1 MSSII
6 CKQIYKKIKEYDTIV
21 IARHIGPDPDAIA
34 SQTSLKETIK
44 ESFPNKQVY
53 AVGANVSKF
62 KFYGNLD
69 KLPENLSNALLITC
83 DVPNIERIDGVLIK
97 EFKEVIKIDHHP
109 YEEDFGGLEWIDAS
123 ASSTSQLLVELIFNT
138 KLKLTKKVAENLF
151 LGIVSDSDRFLL
163 SYTSSK
169 TFYLISRL
177 IEETQI
183 DIGELYHNLYERPI
197 SEVKFQG
204 YLSENL
210 TITDNGLGYIKITT
224 EVLKKYNV
232 DTATPSNMINN
243 FNYIKEL
250 LVWTFITYDEKN
262 GLYKINIRSKGP
274 VINETASKYNGGG
287 HKFASGIRT
296 SDESVI
302 EKLLNDLDNVC
313 KEYQET
319 ITNLK

>member
-6 CKQIYKKIKEYDTIV
+6 CKHIYKKIKEYDTIV

-83 DVPNIERIDGVLIK
+83 DVPNIDRIDGVLIK

-302 EKLLNDLDNVC
+302 EKLLYDLDNVC

-319 ITNLK
+319 ITNVK

>member
-83 DVPNIERIDGVLIK
+83 DVPNIDRIDGVLIK

-138 KLKLTKKVAENLF
+138 KLKLTKKVAKNLF

-319 ITNLK
+319 ITNVK